1 MEQNVNNKIE
11 LKDRLISF
19 YNNNK
24 LKIYVFFLTLII
36 ILFSTVLFK
45 VNKDK
50 KNILIAEKYI
60 EAGLYLASDKKNQSK
75 NLYEEI
81 ILSKNSFYSI
91 LALNIIL
98 EKNLISDKKIILNY
112 FKILEKIK
120 NSKEQTDLIKFRKA
134 LYLIKINN
142 TQEGKEILKNLI
154 EEQSALKQLV
164 EEIMFE

>member
-24 LKIYVFFLTLII
+24 LKIYVFFVTLII
-36 ILFSTVLFK
+36 ILFSTILFK

-81 ILSKNSFYSI
+81 ILSKNPFYSI

-120 NSKEQTDLIKFRKA
+120 NSKEQTDLIMFRKA

-154 EEQSALKQLV
+154 EEESALKQLV

>member
-24 LKIYVFFLTLII
+24 LKIYVFFVTLII

-120 NSKEQTDLIKFRKA
+120 NSKEKTDLIKFRKA

-142 TQEGKEILKNLI
+142 KQEGKEILKNLI
-154 EEQSALKQLV
+154 EEESALKQLV

>member
-142 TQEGKEILKNLI
+142 TEEGKEILKNLI
-154 EEQSALKQLV
+154 EEESALKQLV

>member
-24 LKIYVFFLTLII
+24 LKIYVFFVTLII

-154 EEQSALKQLV
+154 EEESALKQLV

>member
-98 EKNLISDKKIILNY
+98 DKNLISDKKIILNY

-154 EEQSALKQLV
+154 EEESALKQLV

>member
-24 LKIYVFFLTLII
+24 LKIYVFFVTLII

-60 EAGLYLASDKKNQSK
+60 EAGLYLASDKKK
-75 NLYEEI
+75 
-81 ILSKNSFYSI
+81 SI
-91 LALNIIL
+91 
-98 EKNLISDKKIILNY
+98 KKSIRRNY
-112 FKILEKIK
+112 FK
-120 NSKEQTDLIKFRKA
+120 
-134 LYLIKINN
+134 
-142 TQEGKEILKNLI
+142 
-154 EEQSALKQLV
+154 
-164 EEIMFE
+164 

>member
-1 MEQNVNNKIE
+1 MEQNVNNNIE

-154 EEQSALKQLV
+154 EEESALKQLV

>member
-154 EEQSALKQLV
+154 EEESALKQLV